1 MYSNLTKVMKEKN
14 ISPPMLAKIL
24 DLDDK
29 SIRNKLSGIT
39 EFKLSEIR
47 QIMNLFPEYNM
58 EWLFAV
64 EEEAV

>member
-47 QIMNLFPEYNM
+47 QIKNLFPEYNM
-58 EWLFAV
+58 EWLFTA